1 MKDRLRIV
9 LACIFALFVSHSA
22 SHAQTQQK
30 YIKDSPPETV
40 RIIVENGKGEA
51 RIVFKWVGEKPA
63 KPVNLNCKMT
73 DAPGSFN
80 TISAKNMSFAW
91 EATPPAKEPTCNLQ
105 ATPEPGTILTGRL
118 TIETRDFNDLSVPYT
133 GYLVFSSDPSGM
145 APDTIKFELHKTPF
159 SNIPLNVDNGTLS
172 LPGTNFVPSFL
183 NPLFP
188 GVIYVILGILYLLR
202 KKINNNKW
210 LIVVSVVLIIS
221 FGLVISWLGKP
232 GPQYSSVY
240 IDGLQ
245 LTEGRN
251 DQTPFPQKKY
261 IGTLISE
268 KSGWGKMY
276 LEKNNGDYYLTF
288 RDLPRSGEYNGK
300 IAANVL
306 STALV
311 TVKVKVADWV
321 LYFVATVLGGVLA
334 TTLVAPFRTSSRALN
349 RALVVSGS
357 VLALLVTHFTLYTDT
372 WGTLLDYVKAFA
384 AGAGINLAAKPLL
397 AFMYRGAQRLL
408 KRTTQRA

>member
-1 MKDRLRIV
+1 MTDRLRIV

-63 KPVNLNCKMT
+63 KPVNLNCKIT

-80 TISAKNMSFAW
+80 TISTKNMSFSW
-91 EATPPAKEPTCNLQ
+91 EATPPAREPTCNLQ
-105 ATPEPGTILTGRL
+105 TTPEPGTILTGRL

-133 GYLVFSSDPSGM
+133 GYLVFSSEPSGM
-145 APDTIKFELHKTPF
+145 APDTIKFELNKTPF
-159 SNIPLNVDNGTLS
+159 SSIPLNLDNSTLS
-172 LPGTNFVPSFL
+172 LPGTNFLPSLL

-188 GVIYVILGILYLLR
+188 GVLYVILGILYLLR
-202 KKINNNKW
+202 KKNDKNQL
-210 LIVVSVVLIIS
+210 LIIVSVVLIIG
-221 FGLVISWLGKP
+221 FGVLISWLGKP

-251 DQTPFPQKKY
+251 DQTTFPQKKY
-261 IGTLISE
+261 VGTLISE
-268 KSGWGKMY
+268 KSGWGKIY
-276 LEKNNGDYYLTF
+276 LEKHYGDYYLTF

-306 STALV
+306 STTPV

-321 LYFVATVLGGVLA
+321 LYFFATVLGGVLA
-334 TTLVAPFRTSSRALN
+334 TTLMTPFITSSSALN
-349 RALVVSGS
+349 KALVVAGS
-357 VLALLVTHFTLYTDT
+357 VLAVLVTHFTLYTDT
-372 WGTLLDYVKAFA
+372 WGSLLDYVKAFA
-384 AGAGINLAAKPLL
+384 AGAGINLAAKPVL
-397 AFMYRGAQRLL
+397 AFMYRAAQRLL
-408 KRTTQRA
+408 KRPEERA